1 MTTERRATGSARR
14 PLHVAVMTGAA
25 AGIYAASLAG
35 VTALQA
41 SADAGLAA
49 ERQPVAAAIAEQR
62 ALHDS
67 LDTALAQAA
76 DGYAEAAAA
85 YAAIL
90 ETLGAHEADLAALR
104 AAVAAVEGSAAGL
117 GTPARPALP
126 TVRSSVGVA
135 PAPRPATNA
144 TSGASGGG

>member
-1 MTTERRATGSARR
+1 
-14 PLHVAVMTGAA
+14 MTGAA

-41 SADAGLAA
+41 STDAGLAA
-49 ERQPVAAAIAEQR
+49 ERQPLAAAIGEQR
-62 ALHDS
+62 ALHDG

-76 DGYAEAAAA
+76 DGYGEAAAA

-90 ETLGAHEADLAALR
+90 EALGAHEADLAALR
-104 AAVAAVEGSAAGL
+104 EAVAAAEGSAAGL
-117 GTPARPALP
+117 TAPARRALP
-126 TVRSSVGVA
+126 TIPSSVGVA
-135 PAPRPATNA
+135 PAPRPPTNA